1 MVIFQHLIQKGG
13 QTIMPIGSHLK
24 IAAEQLRN
32 AAQERRREADE
43 MRSDLVIHEQEI
55 KSRISSIE
63 DEIQRK
69 SAALLSRELDDHL
82 KVAITRNI
90 DELRKEKAEIERALN
105 EQKANVDRMVR
116 EKMSHINDLNAQADQ
131 FAQMASQ
138 AD

>member
-1 MVIFQHLIQKGG
+1 
-13 QTIMPIGSHLK
+13 MPIGSHLK
-24 IAAEQLRN
+24 IAAEQLRS

-116 EKMSHINDLNAQADQ
+116 EKISHINDLNAQADQ